1 MTRSLHMSMT
11 NSTYKPLF
19 TIFQVLYKKESVV
32 REAHIHILDDLKE
45 DREGPSNQNQ
55 DLVTGN

>member
-1 MTRSLHMSMT
+1 MSMT

-55 DLVTGN
+55 DLVTRN

>member
-1 MTRSLHMSMT
+1 MNIADT

-55 DLVTGN
+55 DLVTRN